1 MASISDTGT
10 AKCSIAAAA
19 RLTGTSVETLRYY
32 ERAGAIVRPGR
43 SAGGH
48 RVYTDDDLA
57 YIRFVRRLRATGM
70 SMRVIADYTAMAR
83 AGTST
88 LAERRALLEAHRDE
102 LAGLIVTCRA
112 HSRPSIARSTTTSP
126 PKPESASTSTVA
138 TNPCPPSAVSES
150 SDRPARKPCA
160 RCTGHQPRAE
170 SLGGRQQRR
179 TATDHQ
185 ERRPPRVSGG
195 KRRSSYRCTH
205 GRCIGR
211 APQGVN
217 DQLEWDT

>member
-70 SMRVIADYTAMAR
+70 SMRVIADYTAIAR

-102 LAGLIVTCRA
+102 LAGLIGDLQSALATVDRKIDHYIAAEAGIGIDLDCGDEPLPSV
-112 HSRPSIARSTTTSP
+112 SR
-126 PKPESASTSTVA
+126 
-138 TNPCPPSAVSES
+138 
-150 SDRPARKPCA
+150 
-160 RCTGHQPRAE
+160 
-170 SLGGRQQRR
+170 LG
-179 TATDHQ
+179 
-185 ERRPPRVSGG
+185 E
-195 KRRSSYRCTH
+195 
-205 GRCIGR
+205 
-211 APQGVN
+211 
-217 DQLEWDT
+217 L